1 MVLRGSQNQPR
12 GPARCSP
19 SPDGTYS
26 LRLCLVSYHRAVAF
40 QPRFFSLPRRFT
52 QTCPSRPTLRA
63 MAMVLPDAERR
74 FVCPI
79 ALTA

>member
-26 LRLCLVSYHRAVAF
+26 LRLCLVSSHRAVAF
-40 QPRFFSLPRRFT
+40 QPRFFSLQRRFT
-52 QTCPSRPTLRA
+52 RHVRVGRHSA
-63 MAMVLPDAERR
+63 MATVLPDAERR
-74 FVCPI
+74 LVCPI